1 MPSIGIG
8 VIQSL
13 VDLESG
19 DPAVIAKRAEELG
32 FASYWAPEHTV
43 MPVGSADSYPGARD
57 GEAPPEALFKMPD
70 PLIALSRASA
80 VTTKIRLG
88 TGVSLIP
95 ERNPL
100 LTAKEVATLDHLSKG
115 RFIFGIGAGWNE
127 PECTVMGGDFAH
139 RWTQTREAILAM
151 KELWKG
157 EGEFHGK
164 YYDFGPVVCK
174 PLPTQR
180 PHPPVL
186 LGSIANPRVYKR
198 VVEWGDG
205 WLPFTTDLGEIAEG
219 RAAISKFAAGAGR
232 DPSSIDV
239 TLFSPPMCFR
249 KASDVAEVQKAGAD
263 NLLLWLMGEDEASI
277 LSELED
283 LAGEVL

>member
-1 MPSIGIG
+1 MAIGIG
-8 VIQSL
+8 VIQGL

-43 MPVGSADSYPGARD
+43 MPVGSADSYPGKQE
-57 GEAPPEALFKMPD
+57 GEDPPEALYRMPD

-88 TGVSLIP
+88 TGVCLIP

-115 RFIFGIGAGWNE
+115 RFVFGIGAGWNE

-139 RWTQTREAILAM
+139 RWSQTKESILAM

-157 EGEFHGK
+157 EGEFHGN

-174 PLPTQR
+174 PVPAQR
-180 PHPPVL
+180 PHPPIL
-186 LGSIANPRVYKR
+186 LGSLANPRVFKR

-205 WLPFTTDLGEIAEG
+205 WIPFTTDLAEVAGG
-219 RAAISKFAAGAGR
+219 RATLSKFAADAGR
-232 DPSSIDV
+232 DPSDIDV
-239 TLFSPPMCFR
+239 TVFSPPGCFR
-249 KASDVAEVQKAGAD
+249 KASDVAEVEKAGAD
-263 NLLLWLMGEDEASI
+263 NVLLWLMGADEASL

-283 LAGEVL
+283 LAGEVF